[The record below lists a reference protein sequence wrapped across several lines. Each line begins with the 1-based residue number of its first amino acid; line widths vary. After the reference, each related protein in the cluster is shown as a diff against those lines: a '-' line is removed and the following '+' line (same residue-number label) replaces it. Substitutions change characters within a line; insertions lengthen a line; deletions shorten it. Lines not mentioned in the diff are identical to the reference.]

1 MLINSHHINCSTA
14 HILNKK
20 TPFALKVCFVVL
32 ISIFIGIT
40 NSYTLFA
47 SPKKQKI
54 KTKREYQIAEK
65 FLDNRNFAKAALIYK
80 ELLTESSRNADLNFK
95 LGLCYLN
102 IASEKDKSVAL
113 LEKAIQYTSSKNNVS
128 MDVYF
133 NLAKAYHAN
142 YQFNE
147 ALKVYKD
154 LLQIISPQN
163 TSFRNDIKRN
173 VQMCKNGIELMKHP
187 VNISIINLGNKINTE
202 FSEHSPGVTADESTM
217 VFTSRRNGTGS
228 KIDSDGQYFED
239 IYISNLINGVWSEP
253 VGIANL
259 NTIDHDASISISAD
273 GQKLY
278 IYKAGFI
285 NNRKSEGGDIF
296 VSHLQGTQW
305 SKPEK
310 LAPVINSSSK
320 ESHISI
326 SADNRTIYFSSN
338 RPGGFGGMDIYTV
351 TKLPNGKWGRAK
363 NLGPAINTE
372 YNDDAP
378 FIHPDGKTLYFSSAG
393 HKTMGGLDIF
403 KTTKIKGRW
412 TAPVN
417 VGYPINSTDDDT
429 YYTPTPDGKRAYF
442 ASYRKGSFGRTDIF
456 LIKTHDEDVAGL
468 FVLKGKIVN
477 SSGDV
482 VRNSK
487 ITVSKDGQV
496 IGIYTPNT
504 ATGKF
509 LFIVDAGK
517 KYDIEIVAEG
527 YRTLRTV
534 LNIPPE
540 FANKENHS
548 VITLLPLTLR
558 TKDEP
563 DYPNT
568 LELIDFEE
576 SKLNDIGQLPP
587 TMDSIPEDKK
597 FITPEIIN
605 DTVSAQKEIKI
616 NSVVSAET
624 KKDIISPK
632 TEGKVE
638 TIIPEKKVNAIKN
651 PLIIPEVKKDQ
662 PAPETED
669 VVIEVQP
676 ELIKKSTPTS
686 KNSQTETLDSGDLA
700 FTLDLGNFNSPKPE
714 LFEELAGVKEII
726 GPDKKYHYT
735 YGKFKDYKKAVKA
748 QKDIVSKG
756 FTSSKVRI
764 LSNDNL
770 TKEQT
775 GGQTYYTIQ
784 IMALKSSVEAEFF
797 DNLDNVKAF
806 PGGDGFTR
814 YTYKKYTSYQEAIT
828 EMNRLIRIGYWDA
841 FVRTVIN
848 EQLLYS
854 GIKYSENSVYTIQIM
869 ALRFPKPL
877 SYFSDLGDVKVF
889 SDLDGL
895 YRYTFGAY
903 KNKSEAVSKL
913 GFVLKRGY
921 WDAFV
926 RKSLKGEHVLNF
938 NTDKFENFYTI
949 QVMALRNA
957 KTLSYFNNLGT
968 DSLRIY
974 EGNDGLSRYAFQ
986 KYSSLKKAKSRLSS
1000 VMKKGYLD
1008 AFTREIKWYNKH

>member
-1 MLINSHHINCSTA
+1 M
-14 HILNKK
+14 
-20 TPFALKVCFVVL
+20 VL
-32 ISIFIGIT
+32 ISILIGIT
-40 NSYTLFA
+40 NSHSLFA
-47 SPKKQKI
+47 SPKQQKI
-54 KTKREYQIAEK
+54 KSKRQYQIAEK
-65 FLDNRNFAKAALIYK
+65 FLDNKNFSKAAIIYK
-80 ELLTESSRNADLNFK
+80 ELLDESSRNADLNFK

-102 IASEKDKSVAL
+102 IVSEKEKSVDL
-113 LEKAIQYTSSKNNVS
+113 LEKAIQYTSSRNNVS

-142 YQFNE
+142 YQFKE

-163 TSFRNDIKRN
+163 TSFRNDIQRN
-173 VQMCKNGIELMKHP
+173 MQMCKNGIELMKNP

-239 IYISNLINGVWSEP
+239 IYITHRTNGIWSDP
-253 VGIANL
+253 VGITKL

-273 GQKLY
+273 GQELY
-278 IYKAGFI
+278 IYKAGFV
-285 NNRKSEGGDIF
+285 NSRESEGGDIYR
-296 VSHLQGTQW
+296 SRLNGNEW

-326 SADNRTIYFSSN
+326 SADNRTIFFSSN
-338 RPGGFGGMDIYTV
+338 RPGGFGGMDVYTV

-372 YNDDAP
+372 YDDDAP

-403 KTTKIKGRW
+403 KSVNIKGRW

-417 VGYPINSTDDDT
+417 VGYPINSTDDDI

-456 LIKTHDEDVAGL
+456 LIKTPDENTAGL
-468 FVLKGKIVN
+468 FVLKGKIIN

-482 VRNSK
+482 VINSK
-487 ITVSKDGQV
+487 ITVSKDGNV
-496 IGIYTPNT
+496 IGIYTPNA

-527 YRTLRTV
+527 YRTLRTI

-568 LELIDFEE
+568 LELIDLDE
-576 SKLNDIGQLPP
+576 SKLSEIGSLPP
-587 TMDSIPEDKK
+587 TKDSIPEDKK
-597 FITPEIIN
+597 FITPEVSS
-605 DTVSAQKEIKI
+605 DTISANEEIKI
-616 NSVVSAET
+616 DSVVPAEI
-624 KKDIISPK
+624 KKDIINAKDKSGSTTILP
-632 TEGKVE
+632 GKNL
-638 TIIPEKKVNAIKN
+638 IPIKN
-651 PLIIPEVKKDQ
+651 PVTIPKMKKDE
-662 PAPETED
+662 PAQESENID
-669 VVIEVQP
+669 IKAQA
-676 ELIKKSTPTS
+676 ELIKQSIVNAQNS
-686 KNSQTETLDSGDLA
+686 KIEVLNSGDLA
-700 FTLDLGNFNSPKPE
+700 FTLDLGNFNSPQPE
-714 LFEELAGVKEII
+714 LFATLDGVKETI

-735 YGKFKDYKKAVKA
+735 YGKFKDYKKAAKA

-756 FTSSKVRI
+756 FTASKIKI

-770 TKEQT
+770 IQEQT
-775 GGQTYYTIQ
+775 GGETYYTIQ
-784 IMALKSSVEAEFF
+784 IMALKLYVETDFF

-806 PGGDGFTR
+806 RGGDGYTR
-814 YTYKKYTSYQEAIT
+814 YTYKKYTSYQHAVT
-828 EMNRLIRIGYWDA
+828 EMNRLIRMGYWDA

-848 EQLLYS
+848 GQLLYS
-854 GIKYSENSVYTIQIM
+854 GMKYSEKDTYTIQVM
-869 ALRFPKPL
+869 ALRNPKPL
-877 SYFSDLGDVKVF
+877 SFFSDLGNVTVF
-889 SDLDGL
+889 SDVNGL
-895 YRYTFGAY
+895 YRYTYRTYQSKGA
-903 KNKSEAVSKL
+903 AVNDL
-913 GFVLKRGY
+913 GYVLKRGY

-926 RKSLKGEHVLNF
+926 RKSLSGEHVLNF
-938 NTDKFENFYTI
+938 NTDETDNFYTI

-957 KTLSYFNNLGT
+957 RPLSYFSNLGT
-968 DSLRIY
+968 DSLQIY
-974 EGNDGLSRYAFQ
+974 KGNDGLSRYTFQ

-1000 VMKKGYLD
+1000 VTKKGYLD
-1008 AFTREIKWYNKH
+1008 AFTREIKWYNEH

>member
-1 MLINSHHINCSTA
+1 MLINLNHITCSTA
-14 HILNKK
+14 HKRNKQ
-20 TPFALKVCFVVL
+20 TPFTIKVCFMVL
-32 ISIFIGIT
+32 ISIFIGIA
-40 NSYTLFA
+40 SSHSLFA

-54 KTKREYQIAEK
+54 KSKKQYQIAEK
-65 FLDNRNFAKAALIYK
+65 FLDNRNFTKAALIYK

-102 IASEKDKSVAL
+102 IMSEKEKSVAL
-113 LEKAIQYTSSKNNVS
+113 LEKAIQYTNSKNNVS
-128 MDVYF
+128 MDVYY

-142 YQFNE
+142 YQFKE
-147 ALKVYKD
+147 AIKVYKD
-154 LLQIISPQN
+154 LLQLISPQN
-163 TSFRNDIKRN
+163 TSFRNDIHRN
-173 VQMCKNGIELMKHP
+173 VQMCKNGIELMKTP
-187 VNISIINLGNKINTE
+187 VNISIINLGNKINTK

-239 IYISNLINGVWSEP
+239 IYISHLINGIWSDP

-259 NTIDHDASISISAD
+259 NTNDHDASISISAD
-273 GQKLY
+273 GQVLY

-285 NNRKSEGGDIF
+285 NSKESEGGDIF
-296 VSHLQGTQW
+296 VSHLKGTEW
-305 SKPEK
+305 SEPQK

-326 SADNRTIYFSSN
+326 SADNRTIYFTSN
-338 RPGGFGGMDIYTV
+338 RPGGFGDMDIYTA

-372 YNDDAP
+372 YDEDAP

-403 KTTKIKGRW
+403 KTVKIKGRW
-412 TAPVN
+412 TTPVN
-417 VGYPINSTDDDT
+417 VGYPINSTNDDI

-442 ASYRKGSFGRTDIF
+442 ASYRKGGFGKTDIF
-456 LIKTHDEDVAGL
+456 LVKTPDEDAAGL
-468 FVLKGKIVN
+468 FVLKGRIVN
-477 SSGDV
+477 SSGNV
-482 VRNSK
+482 VLNSQ
-487 ITVSKDGQV
+487 ITVSKDGRV

-509 LFIVDAGK
+509 LFIIDAGK

-534 LNIPPE
+534 LNIPLE

-548 VITLLPLTLR
+548 IITLLPLTLR

-563 DYPNT
+563 DYPST
-568 LELIDFEE
+568 LVLIDLEE
-576 SKLNDIGQLPP
+576 SKLNDIRQLTLDKDP
-587 TMDSIPEDKK
+587 IPEDKT
-597 FITPEIIN
+597 FITPEL
-605 DTVSAQKEIKI
+605 
-616 NSVVSAET
+616 
-624 KKDIISPK
+624 KKYTISPK
-632 TEGKVE
+632 EEIKTK
-638 TIIPEKKVNAIKN
+638 IIISEEIAEIIKDH
-651 PLIIPEVKKDQ
+651 PVIQEVKK
-662 PAPETED
+662 ETPTPKTENI
-669 VVIEVQP
+669 VIEEQAQI
-676 ELIKKSTPTS
+676 IKKSIPNS
-686 KNSQTETLDSGDLA
+686 KSSQIETLDSGDLA
-700 FTLDLGNFNSPKPE
+700 FTLELGNFNSPRPE
-714 LFEELAGVKEII
+714 LFEGLSGVKETI
-726 GPDKKYHYT
+726 GLDKKYHYT
-735 YGKFKDYKKAVKA
+735 YGKFKNYKKAVKA
-748 QKDIVSKG
+748 QKDIISKR
-756 FTSSKVRI
+756 FTSSKIKI

-770 TKEQT
+770 TKERT
-775 GGQTYYTIQ
+775 DKETYYTIQ
-784 IMALKSSVEAEFF
+784 IMALKSSVESEFF
-797 DNLDNVKAF
+797 DNLDNVQAF
-806 PGGDGFTR
+806 PGEDGFTR

-828 EMNRLIRIGYWDA
+828 EMNRLIRMGYWDA

-854 GIKYSENSVYTIQIM
+854 GMKYSENYIYTIQVM
-869 ALRFPKPL
+869 ALQFPKPL
-877 SYFSDLGDVKVF
+877 SYFADLGNVKMF

-895 YRYTFGAY
+895 YRYTLGAY
-903 KNKSEAVSKL
+903 KNKSDAITKL

-938 NTDKFENFYTI
+938 KTDKSENFYTI

-957 KTLSYFNNLGT
+957 KTLSYFSNLGT

-974 EGNDGLSRYAFQ
+974 KGNDGLSRYAFQ
-986 KYSSLKKAKSRLSS
+986 KYSSFKKAKNRLSS